1 MRLEVEKIHIQIG
14 DVKTLTVENW
24 RVIPLDLQETVEI
37 VGGVAV
43 QDFGRVPAGDKFS
56 CEVTVWAKDKDTIFS
71 YWDNRTKVTVIDE
84 ADNTHENMR
93 VVVREYGYLEG
104 FKKYYRLS
112 LEFWRC

>member
-1 MRLEVEKIHIQIG
+1 MEKIHIQIG
-14 DVKTLTVENW
+14 DVSTLTVENW

-43 QDFGRVPAGDKFS
+43 QDFGRVPMGDKFS
-56 CEVTVWAKDKDTIFS
+56 CEVTVWAKDIDTIFD
-71 YWDNRTKVTVIDE
+71 YWDNRTKVTVVDE
-84 ADNTHENMR
+84 ADNAYANMR